1 MFMNSGGFIVVIL
14 CLYVIPAV
22 MVGLLLFFLLQFARG
37 RATGKAALIMLGML
51 LVTAI
56 IFANLSTNKVEITP
70 ELRDSIR
77 NIDDFKFSEFTP
89 EKLPDL
95 DRIFKSKS
103 QPQQYDAYLQAIYNN
118 DSPKELYQ
126 YFVQQLG
133 SPLKNRQGSWDYSS
147 NKSESYDI
155 PFFQAIQAKNLT
167 ALQVFIDAIQNG
179 SPEERKQAKDIVDA
193 VPSDW
198 LELRLVFYPQVS
210 RHIASDS
217 ELKQADLILSAFP
230 ELAITKEGVSI
241 IDLTILSADVRAMK
255 LFAKYSHP
263 SSAAL
268 TAAGYVLTGET
279 NKIIDVLHVQP
290 SLLNEEIATREYYSS
305 VTLLSY
311 ITRFGKEDVVRKVYS
326 MISRQDGELYNNS
339 DTILF
344 HATERIHDKL
354 SKGSKENEQESV
366 AIFSFI
372 LNSLAHESVNISN
385 EQLWEIVTEKF
396 YIDNLYYGP
405 KVERFNDEAIK
416 AICTSPFGPQFLHYV
431 NNLDKPDN
439 DHKIKI
445 SIAAIRRNCQ

>member
-22 MVGLLLFFLLQFARG
+22 MVGLLLFFLIQFARG

-147 NKSESYDI
+147 NKSEYYDI
-155 PFFQAIQAKNLT
+155 PFFQAIQAENLT
-167 ALQVFIDAIQNG
+167 ALQVFIDAIKNG

-193 VPSDW
+193 VPSYW
-198 LELRLVFYPQVS
+198 LELELVFYPQVS

-241 IDLTILSADVRAMK
+241 IDLTILSADARATK

-279 NKIIDVLHVQP
+279 DKVIDVLNVQP
-290 SLLNEEIATREYYSS
+290 SLLNKKIATQKYYSS
-305 VTLLSY
+305 MSLLDY
-311 ITRFGKEDVVRKVYS
+311 ITRFGKEDIVRKVYS

-339 DTILF
+339 DSILF
-344 HATERIHDKL
+344 HATGRIH
-354 SKGSKENEQESV
+354 
-366 AIFSFI
+366 
-372 LNSLAHESVNISN
+372 
-385 EQLWEIVTEKF
+385 
-396 YIDNLYYGP
+396 
-405 KVERFNDEAIK
+405 
-416 AICTSPFGPQFLHYV
+416 
-431 NNLDKPDN
+431 
-439 DHKIKI
+439 
-445 SIAAIRRNCQ
+445 